1 MMYNLSDP
9 VDVQNFKIRCGKLLG
24 RASMIE
30 LTEKKPR
37 SLNSNSYLHVI
48 LEYFASQT
56 GNTMEDVKQIYYKQ
70 VCNSD
75 IFVRRVNDKILGCER
90 TKLRSTSELNQEE
103 LSLSI
108 DRFRNW
114 SANVAEIYIPAS
126 EEYIELLH
134 AQYEIEKNRR
144 YL

>member
-1 MMYNLSDP
+1 MMYDLSNP
-9 VDVQNFKIRCGKLLG
+9 VDVQNFKERCGKLLE

-70 VCNSD
+70 ICNSD
-75 IFVRRVNDKILGCER
+75 IFVRKVNDKILGYER
-90 TKLRSTSELNQEE
+90 TRLRSTSELSQEE
-103 LSLSI
+103 FSLSI

-114 SANVAEIYIPAS
+114 CANVVGIYIPAS

-134 AQYEIEKNRR
+134 AQYEAEKNRR

>member
-1 MMYNLSDP
+1 MMYDLSNP
-9 VDVQNFKIRCGKLLG
+9 VDIRNFKERCGKLLE

-37 SLNSNSYLHVI
+37 SLNSNSYLHAI

-70 VCNSD
+70 ICNSD
-75 IFVRRVNDKILGCER
+75 IFVRKVNDKILGCER
-90 TKLRSTSELNQEE
+90 TRLRSTSELSQEE
-103 LSLSI
+103 FSLSI

-114 SANVAEIYIPAS
+114 SANVAEVYIPAS
-126 EEYIELLH
+126 EEYVELLH
-134 AQYEIEKNRR
+134 AQYETEKSRR